1 MKHGMQHIGQHAMV
15 IGSSMAGLLAA
26 RVLADRFERVTILER
41 DEFPTPGEPRKG
53 VPQGRHAHGLL
64 AAGYNTLQHLF
75 PGFEADMLEVGAV
88 LGDSTG
94 NGLWFQNGGYLAQ
107 ANGSLRGVL
116 VSRPMLEAKVRARVM
131 ALENV
136 RIETGVNVISLA
148 SRNLEQALGI
158 NLERVIGV
166 KLDRGAGDELLEA
179 DLVVD
184 ASGRGSRSPAWLEAL
199 GYAKPETSEVKID
212 MGYASRV
219 YRRKSSDLNGMTHLI
234 IAGKAPDQKRG
245 GVLLAQE
252 NDRWIVTLTGV
263 FGDYAPTDELGF
275 LEFARSLPTKDLYDL
290 LANAEPLGEITPY
303 HYPSSL
309 RRHFERLTQFPQG
322 YLVLGD
328 ALCSFNPV
336 FGQGMT
342 VAALESGVLA
352 SSLEG
357 GLENLWKRFFKHAAK
372 VVDIPWTLAAG
383 ADLAFPE
390 AVGKRGPEVKVI
402 NAYIGKLLEAAWMDP
417 ALTVAF
423 HQVSNLLKPP
433 SSLFAPNI
441 LWRVLLGSRKPT
453 TPKIHHGSSLAA
465 AGD

>member
-1 MKHGMQHIGQHAMV
+1 MKQSGQQAIV
-15 IGSSMAGLLAA
+15 IGSSMGGLLAA
-26 RVLADRFERVTILER
+26 RVLADRFERVTVLER

-64 AAGYNTLQHLF
+64 AAGYNTLQQLF
-75 PGFEADMLEVGAV
+75 PGFEADMLEVGAQ

-94 NGLWFQNGGYLAQ
+94 NGLWFQNGGYLTRADG
-107 ANGSLRGVL
+107 NLRGVL
-116 VSRPMLEAKVRARVM
+116 ISRPMLEAKIRARVM

-136 RIETGVNVISLA
+136 RIETGVNVIGLA
-148 SRNLEQALGI
+148 SRSKAC
-158 NLERVIGV
+158 VIGV

-199 GYAKPETSEVKID
+199 GYSKPETSEVKID
-212 MGYASRV
+212 MGYASRI
-219 YRRKSSDLNGMTHLI
+219 YRRMPSDLNGMTHLI
-234 IAGKAPDQKRG
+234 VAGKAPDQKRG

-252 NDRWIVTLTGV
+252 GDRWIVTLTGV
-263 FGDYAPTDELGF
+263 LGDHAPTDEAGF
-275 LEFARSLPTKDLYDL
+275 LEFARSLPTRDLYDL
-290 LANAEPLGEITPY
+290 LVNAEPLSGITPY
-303 HYPSSL
+303 KYPSSL
-309 RRHFERLTQFPQG
+309 RRHYERLTQFPQG

-342 VAALESGVLA
+342 VAALESQVLA

-357 GLENLWKRFFKHAAK
+357 GLKNLWKRFLKRAAK
-372 VVDIPWTLAAG
+372 VVDIPWTLAVG

-390 AVGKRGPEVKVI
+390 TIGKRGPEVKVI
-402 NAYIGKLLEAAWMDP
+402 NAYIGTLLEAAWTDP

-433 SSLFAPNI
+433 SSLFAPGI
-441 LWRVLLGSRKPT
+441 AWRVLMGSRKPSA
-453 TPKIHHGSSLAA
+453 PKVHHGLNLAT

>member
-1 MKHGMQHIGQHAMV
+1 MKHGMKQIGRHAIV
-15 IGSSMAGLLAA
+15 IGSSMGGLLAA

-41 DEFPTPGEPRKG
+41 DEFPMPGEPRKG

-64 AAGYNTLQHLF
+64 AAGYNTLQELF

-107 ANGSLRGVL
+107 AVGNLRGVL
-116 VSRPMLEAKVRARVM
+116 VSRPMLEAKVRARVL
-131 ALENV
+131 ALKNV

-148 SRNLEQALGI
+148 SR

-184 ASGRGSRSPAWLEAL
+184 AGGRGSRSPAWLEAL
-199 GYAKPETSEVKID
+199 GYAQPETSEIKIN

-219 YRRKSSDLNGMTHLI
+219 YRRKPSDLNGMTHLI
-234 IAGKAPDQKRG
+234 VAGKAPDQKRG

-252 NDRWIVTLTGV
+252 GDRWIVTLTGV
-263 FGDYAPTDELGF
+263 FGDYAPTDESGF

-303 HYPSSL
+303 RYPSSL
-309 RRHFERLTQFPQG
+309 RRHYERLTRFPQG

-357 GLENLWKRFFKHAAK
+357 GLENLWKRFFKRAAK

-433 SSLFAPNI
+433 SSLFAPGI
-441 LWRVLLGSRKPT
+441 AWRVLLGSKKPS
-453 TPKIHHGSSLAA
+453 TPKIHHGSSLAT

>member
-1 MKHGMQHIGQHAMV
+1 MKHGMKQIGRHAIV
-15 IGSSMAGLLAA
+15 IGSSMGGLLAA

-41 DEFPTPGEPRKG
+41 DEFPMPGEPRKG

-64 AAGYNTLQHLF
+64 AAGYNTLQELF

-94 NGLWFQNGGYLAQ
+94 NGLWFQHGGYLAQ
-107 ANGSLRGVL
+107 ANGNLRGVL
-116 VSRPMLEAKVRARVM
+116 ISRPMLEAKVRARVM

-136 RIETGVNVISLA
+136 RIETGVNVMGLA
-148 SRNLEQALGI
+148 SR

-184 ASGRGSRSPAWLEAL
+184 AGGRGSRSPAWLEAL
-199 GYAKPETSEVKID
+199 GYAQPETSEIKIN

-219 YRRKSSDLNGMTHLI
+219 YRRKPSDLNGMTHLI
-234 IAGKAPDQKRG
+234 VAGKAPDQKRG

-252 NDRWIVTLTGV
+252 GDRWIVTLTGV
-263 FGDYAPTDELGF
+263 GDYAPTDESGF

-303 HYPSSL
+303 RYPSSL
-309 RRHFERLTQFPQG
+309 RRHYERLTRFPQG

-357 GLENLWKRFFKHAAK
+357 GLENLWKRFFKRAAK

-390 AVGKRGPEVKVI
+390 AVGKRGPEVKII
-402 NAYIGKLLEAAWMDP
+402 NAYVDKLLEAAWTDSK
-417 ALTVAF
+417 LTVAF

-441 LWRVLLGSRKPT
+441 IWRVLLGSRKPS
-453 TPKIHHGSSLAA
+453 TPKIHHGSSIAT